1 MMSQLLMTFF
11 EGWQVL
17 TEDYQTLEISGE
29 TNFNSDFWQK
39 PAIMV
44 YQGVNH
50 MIVDCDCVPKER
62 QHKSDWCPSFGIG
75 WGKSVS
81 LLSGCWDRWSSQK
94 PKYQYRDHLVG

>member
-1 MMSQLLMTFF
+1 MMSQLLITFF

-50 MIVDCDCVPKER
+50 RIVDRDCVRKES
-62 QHKSDWCPSFGIG
+62 QIFPS
-75 WGKSVS
+75 
-81 LLSGCWDRWSSQK
+81 
-94 PKYQYRDHLVG
+94 